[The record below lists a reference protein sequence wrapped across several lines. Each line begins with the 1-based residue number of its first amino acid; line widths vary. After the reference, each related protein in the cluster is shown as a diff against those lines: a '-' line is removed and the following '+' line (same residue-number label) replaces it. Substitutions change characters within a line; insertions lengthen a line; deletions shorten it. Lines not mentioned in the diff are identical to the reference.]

1 MARPGEALPEVRIRI
16 HAPSSPS
23 PCRFIEEDKTSMRSK
38 RKSSSRNRPQGLR
51 VIRERVAGIDLGSCE
66 SAGCW
71 PDRETGEL
79 KVHCFGMT
87 TPDLGLVVDWL
98 ETDEI
103 ESVAME
109 STGVYWI
116 PLYELLVSR
125 GFEVVLVN
133 ARQLKYVPGRKTDI
147 QDCQWIQRLH
157 SCGLLR
163 GSFRPSEAICQL
175 RALERER
182 AGWVGQAGQAVQMMQ
197 KALDQMNVQV
207 HRAVTDL
214 TGQTGMAIVRA
225 IVGGERDP
233 FQLAALRDCR
243 CRKSEAKM
251 AEHLTGTWREEHLF
265 NLAKAM
271 EWYDFVQGQLA
282 DYDEEIGRVLGRLE
296 AGERV
301 DQEPGPHPNPTKQRA
316 LNKRE
321 EQERR
326 TSLWRVSGVDLTRI
340 DGIAAPAAQTILSEI
355 GLDLSGF
362 PNEKHFVSWTT
373 LSPKTAFSAGKPLYK
388 RRQGTGSTRVGNVLR
403 MAALSLRRSPSAL
416 GAYFRRIALRKGAAT
431 AVFATARKLAQLI
444 YRMLRYGQDY
454 ADEGA
459 EAYEA
464 RYQLKRFQ
472 SLTQAAQT
480 MGYKLVPVEA
490 H

>member
-1 MARPGEALPEVRIRI
+1 LLADRLEA
-16 HAPSSPS
+16 
-23 PCRFIEEDKTSMRSK
+23 
-38 RKSSSRNRPQGLR
+38 
-51 VIRERVAGIDLGSCE
+51 
-66 SAGCW
+66 
-71 PDRETGEL
+71 
-79 KVHCFGMT
+79 
-87 TPDLGLVVDWL
+87 
-98 ETDEI
+98 DEI

-147 QDCQWIQRLH
+147 LDCQWIQRLH

-163 GSFRPSEAICQL
+163 GSFRPSEAICQW
-175 RALERER
+175 RAIERER
-182 AGWVGQAGQAVQMMQ
+182 SGLAKLASQSVQMMQ

-225 IVGGERDP
+225 IVAGERDP
-233 FQLAALRDCR
+233 FRLAALRDRR

-251 AEHLTGTWREEHLF
+251 AEHLTGTWRKEHLF
-265 NLAKAM
+265 NLAKAL

-282 DYDEEIGRVLGRLE
+282 DYDAEIGRVLDRLAE
-296 AGERV
+296 GDRA
-301 DQEPGPHPNPTKQRA
+301 DQEPGPHPQPAKERA
-316 LNKRE
+316 LTKRG
-321 EQERR
+321 EQQRR
-326 TSLWRVSGVDLTRI
+326 TALWRMSGVDLTRV

-373 LSPKTAFSAGKPLYK
+373 LSPKTAFSAGKPLRK

-403 MAALSLRRSPSAL
+403 MAALSLRHSQSAL
-416 GAYFRRIALRKGAAT
+416 GAYFRHIARRKGGAT
-431 AVFATARKLAQLI
+431 AVFATARKLAQII
-444 YRMLRYGQDY
+444 YRMIRFGQDY
-454 ADEGA
+454 VDEGA
-459 EAYEA
+459 TAYDA
-464 RYQLKRFQ
+464 RHQLKRFQ
-472 SLTQAAQT
+472 SLTESAKT
-480 MGYKLVPVEA
+480 MGYKLVPVEVQG
-490 H
+490 